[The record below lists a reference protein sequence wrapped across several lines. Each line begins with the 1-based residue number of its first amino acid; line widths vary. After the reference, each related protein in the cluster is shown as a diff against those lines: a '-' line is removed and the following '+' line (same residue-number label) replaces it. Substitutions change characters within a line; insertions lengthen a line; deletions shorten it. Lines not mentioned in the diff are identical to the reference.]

1 MKSYSGEPV
10 GAGRA
15 KQLTKLAIVDD
26 DENDR
31 SLMKQARCNDP
42 EPPEAKPCKAP
53 IMITGIAPTD
63 PRAAAM
69 GIGAV
74 AAGALVITAPEAL
87 PILAP
92 VLIK

>member
-1 MKSYSGEPV
+1 
-10 GAGRA
+10 
-15 KQLTKLAIVDD
+15 
-26 DENDR
+26 
-31 SLMKQARCNDP
+31 
-42 EPPEAKPCKAP
+42 
-53 IMITGIAPTD
+53 MITGIAPTD